1 MSLTAWDSLEAAQIV
16 PQMAGHKTYIGA
28 PFLLTVEF
36 IGHTDVNTTQRVGK
50 RQIPMIFGDT
60 SMSVDASGSVYEC
73 TFISW
78 NSTAYTNSVIQI
90 PHDITIVGNQL
101 SEILQSGGQSLT
113 TVLNTTLL
121 KREEEETRTF
131 ADEYVILFP
140 REDEIQSKKLE
151 TQKEHTVDGVTMT
164 AQEYYAT
171 VGGEKVNENE
181 RMDFEAWFEDTLG
194 VSVKRSNIS
203 EAVKVQALQQEKLN
217 DIGKSKLVGDSLQGG
232 EILQSDM
239 VKFMILRKKP
249 LNKNQ
254 IIYLLTNVHLNL
266 KKVLR
271 LQT

>member
-1 MSLTAWDSLEAAQIV
+1 M
-16 PQMAGHKTYIGA
+16 
-28 PFLLTVEF
+28 
-36 IGHTDVNTTQRVGK
+36 
-50 RQIPMIFGDT
+50 
-60 SMSVDASGSVYEC
+60 
-73 TFISW
+73 
-78 NSTAYTNSVIQI
+78 
-90 PHDITIVGNQL
+90 
-101 SEILQSGGQSLT
+101 
-113 TVLNTTLL
+113 LNTTLL

-232 EILQSDM
+232 EILQSGYGKVYD
-239 VKFMILRKKP
+239 P
-249 LNKNQ
+249 E
-254 IIYLLTNVHLNL
+254 
-266 KKVLR
+266 KKVFEQKSKLY
-271 LQT
+271 TC

>member
-1 MSLTAWDSLEAAQIV
+1 MKCVATATGGSGGTGGTGGLNINANLE
-16 PQMAGHKTYIGA
+16 
-28 PFLLTVEF
+28 
-36 IGHTDVNTTQRVGK
+36 DVLGY
-50 RQIPMIFGDT
+50 
-60 SMSVDASGSVYEC
+60 S
-73 TFISW
+73 
-78 NSTAYTNSVIQI
+78 
-90 PHDITIVGNQL
+90 IVGNQL

-171 VGGEKVNENE
+171 VGGEKVKENE

-217 DIGKSKLVGDSLQGG
+217 DIATQQG
-232 EILQSDM
+232 E
-239 VKFMILRKKP
+239 
-249 LNKNQ
+249 
-254 IIYLLTNVHLNL
+254 LNL
-266 KKVLR
+266 NVPMLLIHARKN
-271 LQT
+271 